1 MGVTHLCI
9 WLANYLTGVRRRRC
23 AVLEWNTHGDLHRLG
38 GSRILEVDYYGQA
51 GAPVMAQCLNGKYQC
66 IITDFGEITKQGV
79 VECTR
84 CDRKI
89 VTGSLSPWK
98 MDVFMETLEWGKD
111 LDNSWQFVAAFGS
124 EAARKQ
130 MEQGWKISILRI
142 PTSADAF
149 VVTRADM
156 DFFERLLGS

>member
-1 MGVTHLCI
+1 MGRP
-9 WLANYLTGVRRRRC
+9 A
-23 AVLEWNTHGDLHRLG
+23 HRLWP
-38 GSRILEVDYYGQA
+38 SA
-51 GAPVMAQCLNGKYQC
+51 
-66 IITDFGEITKQGV
+66 
-79 VECTR
+79 
-84 CDRKI
+84 
-89 VTGSLSPWK
+89 S
-98 MDVFMETLEWGKD
+98 MENISD